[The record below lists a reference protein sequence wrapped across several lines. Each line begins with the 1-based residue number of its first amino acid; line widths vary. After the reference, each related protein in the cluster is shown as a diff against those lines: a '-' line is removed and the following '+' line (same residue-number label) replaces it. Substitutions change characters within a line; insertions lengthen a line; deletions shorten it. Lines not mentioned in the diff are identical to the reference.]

1 MMGETLKD
9 IDDEV
14 QRLEGALRGL
24 AKLEPMVK
32 EQETLVTKTLTLD
45 EVRRELEEWKEPIKS
60 EYESLLKHKAIEPN
74 NREQYQ
80 ELQRT
85 HDIEVIPG
93 KLVATIKPPF
103 KRKARLVACGNQAS
117 KNEDAEVAAGGL
129 CTVCTRSLVSK
140 AAQNEWGC
148 ATVDV
153 KTAFLQAPRR
163 EEKAS

>member
-60 EYESLLKHKAIEPN
+60 EYESLLKHKAIEPI

-85 HDIEVIPG
+85 HDIEVI
-93 KLVATIKPPF
+93 
-103 KRKARLVACGNQAS
+103 
-117 KNEDAEVAAGGL
+117 
-129 CTVCTRSLVSK
+129 RSLWQQSSRLSK
-140 AAQNEWGC
+140 EKQGWWHVAIRLQRMKMRKWQQVDYARCAQGHWCPKQPKMNGVVQQWM
-148 ATVDV
+148 
-153 KTAFLQAPRR
+153 
-163 EEKAS
+163 

>member
-1 MMGETLKD
+1 MLGETLKE

-32 EQETLVTKTLTLD
+32 EQETLVTKTLTLE
-45 EVRRELEEWKEPIKS
+45 EVRKDI
-60 EYESLLKHKAIEPN
+60 LKHKAIEPI

-103 KRKARLVACGNQAS
+103 KRKARLVACGNQ
-117 KNEDAEVAAGGL
+117 
-129 CTVCTRSLVSK
+129 
-140 AAQNEWGC
+140 
-148 ATVDV
+148 
-153 KTAFLQAPRR
+153 
-163 EEKAS
+163 